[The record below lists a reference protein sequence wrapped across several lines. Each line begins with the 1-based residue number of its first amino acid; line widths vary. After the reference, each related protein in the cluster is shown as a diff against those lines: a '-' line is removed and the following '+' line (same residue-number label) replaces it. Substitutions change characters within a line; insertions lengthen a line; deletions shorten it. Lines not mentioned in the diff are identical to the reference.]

1 MALRPSLLPFPP
13 GSYSPRTAAI
23 AITNNGIQ
31 QQTAMLDMTRGGA
44 RKGTRMIRRRYRG
57 RGGADAGETTISVPS
72 FPTIYPTVGSNGQTM
87 AGNILGATKLAASI
101 NANSVYDNCV
111 GQTTCTPQAGGNRR
125 RRRNSRHG
133 GSHTT
138 TGVKWGCYSG
148 GRRTRKSSVKN
159 NRGGRSTSRSGNKMR
174 RNRAET
180 RSKK

>member
-44 RKGTRMIRRRYRG
+44 RKPTQLTQRRRYRG
-57 RGGADAGETTISVPS
+57 RGGADAGATTISVPS

-87 AGNILGATKLAASI
+87 AGNILGVTKLGATI
-101 NANSVYDNCV
+101 NANSIYDNCV
-111 GQTTCTPQAGGNRR
+111 GQTMCTPQAGGNRR
-125 RRRNSRHG
+125 RRRTFRHG
-133 GSHTT
+133 GSHIT

-148 GRRTRKSSVKN
+148 GRRTRKSAAKN
-159 NRGGRSTSRSGNKMR
+159 NRRRTISRSGNKMR
-174 RNRAET
+174 RNSRN
-180 RSKK
+180 KK